1 VNQHEAIQNAWAL
14 TGAIEEA
21 VNQNDW
27 ARAAELDAARAPLV
41 MSLPADQPA
50 EALAVIRQIQASMDA
65 VAARAKDAQAV
76 LSTMYRRSMDG
87 AKAVS
92 RYHQAARF

>member
-1 VNQHEAIQNAWAL
+1 MNQQEAIQNAWAL
-14 TGAIEEA
+14 TEAIEAA
-21 VNQNDW
+21 VSQNDW

-41 MSLPADQPA
+41 MSLQGNQPA
-50 EALAVIRQIQASMDA
+50 EALAVIKQVQASMEA
-65 VAARAKDAQAV
+65 VAARAKDAQAA
-76 LSTMYRRSMDG
+76 LSTTYRRSMDG